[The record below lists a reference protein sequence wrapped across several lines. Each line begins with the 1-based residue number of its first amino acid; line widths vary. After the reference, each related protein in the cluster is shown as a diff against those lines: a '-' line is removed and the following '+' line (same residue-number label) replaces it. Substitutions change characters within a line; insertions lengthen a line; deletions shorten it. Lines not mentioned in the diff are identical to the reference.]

1 MPTPTEAESLVKI
14 QEMNYVDGAHSAD
27 RRVEAALKDPSGHRD
42 F

>member
-1 MPTPTEAESLVKI
+1 MPTPSEAESLVKI

-27 RRVEAALKDPSGHRD
+27 RRVEAALKGALRRRD